1 MDNLHLV
8 ALIGGLAALGLLLT
22 WLIGVV
28 LPGRRRSDDKEEVIA
43 LDETLF
49 DDQKEP
55 LDHLKQVKKLVRS
68 RLEVAS
74 PDVPDLLDYIIVQ
87 SHNLGASDVH
97 ITPLPTT
104 INIEIRLD
112 GLLYDVTTIPKRYQA
127 PLLRRLKILA
137 RLDVFA
143 RDKPQDGHIT
153 EVAGQSVDIRLST
166 LPVAHGEKAVL
177 RFLSGTRDLR
187 DLDQLGLRTDTLARY
202 REICDRP
209 QGLIVLTGPTGSGKT
224 TTIYAS
230 LRELKDR
237 RRASLN
243 IVTIEDPI
251 EIELPYLSQ
260 TQVNEATG
268 LTFARGLRSI
278 LRQDPDVIMV
288 GEIRDSDTAQIAIQ
302 AGLTGHLIFTS
313 LHADSAAGVFNRM
326 INMGVEPFLVASSG
340 AAVLSQ
346 RLVRRLCPHC
356 RQPAPVAEH
365 QRQQLER
372 LGVTLEPDEGF
383 WIGVGCNACMN
394 KGDEGRTGLFEL
406 LVVDD
411 EIRSE
416 LIKGVP
422 THQLNTLARRKGMR
436 TLLDDGLDKARR
448 GEVSLAEVLRVVV

>member
-1 MDNLHLV
+1 MDDFQLL
-8 ALIGGLAALGLLLT
+8 ALIVGLAALGLLLT
-22 WLIGVV
+22 WFVGVL
-28 LPGRRRSDDKEEVIA
+28 LPARRKSDGGGEIIA
-43 LDETLF
+43 LDETLL
-49 DDQKEP
+49 DAHKEP
-55 LDHLKQVKKLVRS
+55 LGHLKNVQKVARS
-68 RLEVAS
+68 RLEVPS
-74 PDVPDLLDYIIVQ
+74 PDIPDLLDYIIVQ

-112 GLLYDVTTIPKRYQA
+112 GLLYDVTTIPKKYQS

-143 RDKPQDGHIT
+143 RNKPQDGHIN

-177 RFLSGTRDLR
+177 RLLSGSRGLL
-187 DLDQLGLRTDTLARY
+187 DLDQLGLREKLLARY

-237 RRASLN
+237 RRSSLN

-251 EIELPYLSQ
+251 ETELATLSQ

-288 GEIRDSDTAQIAIQ
+288 GEIRDSETAQIAIQ

-313 LHADSAAGVFNRM
+313 LHADSAAGVFNRL
-326 INMGVEPFLVASSG
+326 INMGVEPFLVASSS

-346 RLVRRLCPHC
+346 RLVRRLCLHC
-356 RQPAPVAEH
+356 RQPTPVAAH

-372 LGVTLEPDEGF
+372 LGVEIDDDEGF
-383 WIGVGCNACMN
+383 WIGVGCDACLG
-394 KGDEGRTGLFEL
+394 KGDEGRLGLFEL

-416 LIKGVP
+416 LVKGVP
-422 THQLNTLARRKGMR
+422 THLLDAMARKKGMR
-436 TLLDDGLDKARR
+436 SLLDDGLNKARK